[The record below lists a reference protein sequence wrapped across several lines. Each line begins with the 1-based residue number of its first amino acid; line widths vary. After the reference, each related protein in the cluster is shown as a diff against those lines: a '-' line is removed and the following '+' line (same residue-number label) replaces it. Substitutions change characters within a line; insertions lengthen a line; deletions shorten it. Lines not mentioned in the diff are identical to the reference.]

1 MKLPYKDIL
10 AWWQFSKDDIDLIMK
25 TAQDMEKILSWEK
38 PGWQLSW
45 KIMASLF
52 FEPSTRTRLSFESAM
67 NRLGWSVISVSDGQ
81 TSSMSKWETIEDTAK
96 IISVYADIL
105 VMRHPEIWSAAR
117 AAKVIKKPF
126 INAWDGA
133 NEHPTQSLLDVYTIF
148 KENKRLD
155 NLKIAM
161 IWDLKYWRT
170 THSLATILSMYEN
183 IEFVFISPDELK
195 MPEKVTKLLDE
206 RWVKYSEI
214 SDYKKWLEWCDIAYV
229 TRVQKER
236 FPDVH
241 EYDRIK
247 DKFIM
252 SKETLELAKKDI
264 TIMHPLPRV
273 NEVLEEIDE
282 LPNAAYFRQA
292 ANWLPVRMAL
302 LYLLLS

>member
-1 MKLPYKDIL
+1 MKLPFKDIL
-10 AWWQFSKDDIDLIMK
+10 AWWQFSKNDINLIMK
-25 TAQDMEKILSWEK
+25 TASEMEKTLSWEK
-38 PGWQLSW
+38 PGWQLNW

-67 NRLGWSVISVSDGQ
+67 NRLGGSVISVSDGQ

-126 INAWDGA
+126 INAWDWA

-148 KENKRLD
+148 KEKWKLN

-170 THSLATILSMYEN
+170 THSLSTILSMYEN

-195 MPEKVTKLLDE
+195 MPEKITKLLDE
-206 RWVKYSEI
+206 RWVKYYEV

-236 FPDVH
+236 FSDVW

-252 SKETLELAKKDI
+252 WKETLELAKKDI

>member
-38 PGWQLSW
+38 LWWQLSW

-105 VMRHPEIWSAAR
+105 VMRHPEIWSAKR
-117 AAKVIKKPF
+117 AASVIKKPF

-214 SDYKKWLEWCDIAYV
+214 
-229 TRVQKER
+229 
-236 FPDVH
+236 
-241 EYDRIK
+241 
-247 DKFIM
+247 
-252 SKETLELAKKDI
+252 
-264 TIMHPLPRV
+264 
-273 NEVLEEIDE
+273 
-282 LPNAAYFRQA
+282 
-292 ANWLPVRMAL
+292 
-302 LYLLLS
+302 